1 MKGKHVANKEAD
13 ILKAAEN
20 EFLAKGYAGARTTS
34 IARQAGVTHA
44 MLHYYFQTKEQL
56 FARVLDEKMRLLEQ
70 SVLTAFMDANL
81 PLLERLKAGIVRHFD
96 FIAANPDLPRFII
109 NEVFAYPDRCELM
122 CSRIRRIAHPLITD
136 FQKELDELHRQG
148 EVEQVDV
155 RTLLLDIVSLN
166 IFVFVAYPL
175 VSLVF
180 GEFSA
185 DRERFFEMRKA
196 ENVEIIMR
204 RIQKSS
210 L

>member
-56 FARVLDEKMRLLEQ
+56 FEQVLDEKMRLMEQ
-70 SVLTAFMDANL
+70 SVLAAFTDVGL
-81 PLLERLKAGIVRHFD
+81 PLPERLRSGIIRHFD

-109 NEVFAYPDRCELM
+109 NEVFAYPERSQVM
-122 CSRIRRIAHPLITD
+122 CNRIRRITQVMLSD
-136 FQKELDELHRQG
+136 FQQELDELHRRG
-148 EVEQVDV
+148 EVESVDV
-155 RTLLLDIVSLN
+155 RMLLLDIVSLN

-175 VSLVF
+175 VSQVF
-180 GEFSA
+180 GEFQM
-185 DRERFFEMRKA
+185 DKEQFFEMRKA

-204 RIQKSS
+204 RIKKNS